1 MHLVIFIYVHI
12 FKLYKG
18 ICLEYIRVKTKFYNG
33 IYPSRVLFQ
42 NILKS
47 TRHNDHRS
55 ILVTRTQKVD
65 ISKEGVGK
73 KQGYLME
80 VKTIRCIIVINE
92 KKHYVLEINL
102 EFF

>member
-1 MHLVIFIYVHI
+1 MFCPSLFHRLQPVPLVCRHVEHEHLRALARAV
-12 FKLYKG
+12 
-18 ICLEYIRVKTKFYNG
+18 E
-33 IYPSRVLFQ
+33 S
-42 NILKS
+42 S
-47 TRHNDHRS
+47 RHNDHRS